1 MAADEMMGMIW
12 VDLMLMASDTCAV
25 RRANG
30 NCWSWAM
37 PNIILAPAA
46 CTARQAPNI
55 ATNAPTRRMTVFAC
69 FGGAQMGSIEELG
82 IGLTVA
88 VFIDAT
94 IVRCLL
100 VPATMT
106 LLGKWN
112 WWATPRLSVGDF
124 TGTSGL
130 NPDRLKGMNP
140 ATAFYE
146 TAHGRRVSGGPRT
159 GLAPAI
165 LPVMMEPDIIESRSR
180 LARRRPWVW
189 MIAAASLVGLGFVV
203 VRGHARPVAVQPP
216 ATAAA
221 GRHSLAGTTG
231 ANGGTASSL
240 PQAAAVPSVS
250 RATVEQKIRALG
262 VSLTQYSGYETG
274 QVTDSV
280 TGAELHVT
288 VYLPDGGDLI
298 TSIQCVFIM
307 NDIKVDAQ
315 LVARAAQCVLPA
327 VPATDQAAVSS
338 WLTANGTGVPVDVP
352 RLYDIDGL
360 RVSVSR
366 IAKAFSAGIGVP
378 LPATG

>member
-1 MAADEMMGMIW
+1 M
-12 VDLMLMASDTCAV
+12 
-25 RRANG
+25 
-30 NCWSWAM
+30 
-37 PNIILAPAA
+37 
-46 CTARQAPNI
+46 
-55 ATNAPTRRMTVFAC
+55 
-69 FGGAQMGSIEELG
+69 
-82 IGLTVA
+82 
-88 VFIDAT
+88 
-94 IVRCLL
+94 
-100 VPATMT
+100 
-106 LLGKWN
+106 
-112 WWATPRLSVGDF
+112 
-124 TGTSGL
+124 
-130 NPDRLKGMNP
+130 
-140 ATAFYE
+140 
-146 TAHGRRVSGGPRT
+146 
-159 GLAPAI
+159 
-165 LPVMMEPDIIESRSR
+165 
-180 LARRRPWVW
+180 
-189 MIAAASLVGLGFVV
+189 
-203 VRGHARPVAVQPP
+203 
-216 ATAAA
+216 
-221 GRHSLAGTTG
+221 
-231 ANGGTASSL
+231 